1 MKKGKI
7 GNIILSILIIFI
19 DVLIIVWF
27 MFAYQDIEENSY
39 IVLKNKS
46 SVELIKER
54 CSTTYYWES
63 NIYYYDT
70 LSNLAKSDF
79 YFLCSTYFN
88 N

>member
-1 MKKGKI
+1 MKKVKV
-7 GNIILSILIIFI
+7 GNIILSILIISI
-19 DVLIIVWF
+19 DVLFIAWF
-27 MFAYQDIEENSY
+27 ILAYQNIEEDKY

-46 SVELIKER
+46 SVDVIKER

-70 LSNLAKSDF
+70 LNNLAKSDF

-88 N
+88 K